1 MSRTEL
7 NQLGEFGLIEHL
19 KSTLPPAQVAST
31 LLGIGD
37 DAAVIALSDTE
48 SLLFAADML
57 IEGVHF
63 DLAYTPLQHLGYKAV
78 AVNVSDMAAMNGV
91 AQQITVSLGVS
102 NRFPLEAMEELYAG
116 MAKACTFYGV
126 DLVGGDT
133 TTSPAGLV
141 ISISVIGRAA
151 KNAISYRKN
160 AKPNDILCLSGDLG
174 AAYLGLQILVR
185 EKEVF
190 QSTGQQPELEPY
202 SYVVGRQLKPEARV
216 DVVKELAQLGIIP
229 TAMID
234 ISDGLASEILHLC
247 KASQVGMVLYEENL
261 PLHEN
266 SLQTAEELNLS
277 LTTCALHGGED
288 YELLF
293 TISQKD
299 YEKAQRLT
307 GIYFIGF
314 VTEAEWGA
322 NLHTRAGEKIAL
334 QAQGWT
340 HF

>member
-1 MSRTEL
+1 MSRIEL
-7 NQLGEFGLIEHL
+7 EQLGEFGLIAHL
-19 KSTLPPAQVAST
+19 KNQLPKPQQISTLM
-31 LLGIGD
+31 GIGD

-48 SLLFAADML
+48 ALLFAADML
-57 IEGVHF
+57 IEGIHF

-78 AVNVSDMAAMNGV
+78 AVNVSDIAAMNGK
-91 AQQITVSLGVS
+91 ATQMTVSLGVS
-102 NRFPLEAMEELYAG
+102 NRFPLQAIEELYAG
-116 MAKACTFYGV
+116 MAKACQFYGV

-133 TTSPAGLV
+133 TASPSGLV
-141 ISISVIGRAA
+141 ISISMIGRTT
-151 KNAISYRKN
+151 KNAITYRKN

-174 AAYLGLQILVR
+174 AAYLGLQILMR

-190 QSTGQQPELEPY
+190 QSTGEQPELEPY
-202 SYVVGRQLKPEARV
+202 SYLVGRQLKPEARV
-216 DVVKELAQLGIIP
+216 DVVEELAQLGIIP

-247 KASQVGMVLYEENL
+247 QASQVGMVLYEENL

-299 YEKAQRLT
+299 YEKAKYLT

-314 VTEAEWGA
+314 VTEAKWGA
-322 NLHTRAGEKIAL
+322 NLHTRAGEKIPL
-334 QAQGWT
+334 RAQGWK